1 MITEIKPILPE
12 NIGYKDLIE
21 MYSEELGI
29 LQREAKELEIP
40 FVIVFEGWYDIFI
53 GEIINRQLIP
63 LDSRGFDFY
72 YTDAPTSEENRKP
85 FIFRFS
91 QKMPPRDKIAIFDRS
106 WYMRGLI
113 EYLLNESVFGCPN
126 LKQKNDLEMIFTE
139 PASEEIIGT
148 PKFNML
154 IETINDFEKTLSDSG
169 VQFIKIYFGAR
180 KEKRIESQKHWQNLI
195 PYDIDKRSTEA
206 IYKKDVRVIKEVLK
220 QTNMPYAPW
229 NLYFVEDDLDL
240 ATARTMKIIK
250 DQMESVICE
259 AKLRKEKSTNP
270 INSISPINTE
280 KPNHSDSQ
288 HLITGSGTLD
298 KIDLSK
304 TCKESE
310 YKKKLGKYQKELAA
324 AHYSLYLNKKPMVL
338 VFEGWD
344 ASGKG
349 GGIKRIVQSM
359 NPRYYRVIPI
369 GSPTDVDLKYHYLW
383 RFLNGIPSCGKTS
396 IYDRSWYGRVMVE
409 RIEKYCSEDD
419 WQRAY
424 SEINSFEKA
433 MTESG
438 IIVIKFW
445 LHISKEEQYKR
456 FMERSADPA
465 KQWKL
470 TEEDWRNRDRWD
482 EYYTAVNEMIEKT
495 DTEKAPWVII
505 EANDKHYARIKILK
519 TVIERIEKELGDE
532 IKETEFSMK

>member
-12 NIGYKDLIE
+12 NIEYKDLIE

-29 LQREAKELEIP
+29 LQREAKELDIP
-40 FVIVFEGWYDIFI
+40 IVIIFEGWYDAFI
-53 GEIINRQLIP
+53 GEIINRQLLP

-91 QKMPPRDKIAIFDRS
+91 QKMPPNGKIAIFDRS

-113 EYLLNESVFGCPN
+113 EYLLSESVFGCSN
-126 LKQKNDLEMIFTE
+126 LKQKIDVETVFTE
-139 PASEEIIGT
+139 PAQKEIIDT

-154 IETINDFEKTLSDSG
+154 IETINNFEKTLSDSG
-169 VQFIKIYFGAR
+169 VRFIKIYFGAR
-180 KEKRIESQKHWQNLI
+180 KEKRMESRKIWQKLI
-195 PYDIDKRSTEA
+195 PYNIDKRSTEE
-206 IYKKDVRVIKEVLK
+206 IYKKDVYVIKEVLN

-240 ATARTMKIIK
+240 ATARTMKMIK
-250 DQMESVICE
+250 DQMKSVICDV
-259 AKLRKEKSTNP
+259 KLQRKNVVNVKNLKCSGSEYSTTDGP
-270 INSISPINTE
+270 
-280 KPNHSDSQ
+280 
-288 HLITGSGTLD
+288 LD

-304 TCKESE
+304 TCKKSE
-310 YKKKLGKYQKELAA
+310 YKKKLKKYQKQLAY
-324 AHYSLYLNKKPMVL
+324 AHYSLHLNKKPMVL

-349 GGIKRIVQSM
+349 GSIKRIVQSM

-369 GSPTDVDLKYHYLW
+369 GSPTDADLKYHYLW

-409 RIEKYCSEDD
+409 RIEKFCSEND

-433 MTESG
+433 MTDSG
-438 IIVIKFW
+438 MIVIKFW
-445 LHISKEEQYKR
+445 LHISKEKQYDR
-456 FMERSADPA
+456 FTARSENPA

-470 TEEDWRNRDRWD
+470 TEEDWRNRERWD
-482 EYYTAVNEMIEKT
+482 EYYSAVNEMIEKT
-495 DTEKAPWVII
+495 NTEKAPWVII
-505 EANDKHYARIKILK
+505 EANDKYYARTKILK
-519 TVIERIEKELGDE
+519 TVIKRIEKELGDE